1 MEVMSPG
8 SVGLTIRWIACPP
21 VAPEVAGSTFQ
32 RSLSTGAISGTAVC
46 AVDAVQCI
54 VLFATGKM
62 GYEELETRTGKNI
75 FQTSA
80 AVVGASLGASI
91 GALGGPACALV
102 GSLVGGM
109 ITSLAMSIALDN
121 NIEKSFQLTLAS
133 TEQIISTGIT
143 VYDSL
148 QYLHRSQEYYADFHK
163 ALYLSERHFSQQ
175 VKTLQSQSDR
185 LKSKINNL

>member
-1 MEVMSPG
+1 M
-8 SVGLTIRWIACPP
+8 L
-21 VAPEVAGSTFQ
+21 F
-32 RSLSTGAISGTAVC
+32 RS
-46 AVDAVQCI
+46 
-54 VLFATGKM
+54 
-62 GYEELETRTGKNI
+62 
-75 FQTSA
+75 
-80 AVVGASLGASI
+80 GASLGASI

-121 NIEKSFQLTLAS
+121 NIEKNFQLTLAS

-143 VYDSL
+143 VHDSL